1 MNKDQSFKLLMLLGA
16 FSSLALLGGFSAV
29 VVVLSIVLIFFFH
42 ELGHYVVARKSGMQV
57 TEFFIGFGPR
67 IFSFHRGETE
77 YGLKAIP
84 AGAYVRVTGM
94 NNLED
99 VDPSL
104 EKRTYRAQTYP
115 KRLALTLAGSATHF
129 LLALLLLV
137 IIFMT
142 IGKPHPTKW
151 DVGQVVSDSTANAV
165 GVVAGDR
172 ILSVGGQPIDSFNS
186 FGTVVSQSPGKFL
199 EIEFERGDEQFSK
212 FATIGE
218 RVTPE
223 GAFFLE
229 GIEAG
234 DQIISVD
241 GSPYSN
247 WKDFSSTMS
256 DGNFHKVELNRPG
269 LAAGNF
275 EVKLIEQKGT
285 LPEWLDS
292 GDQLPVSEIA
302 VRGFFGVGPQRSFES
317 LSLFDSVPAT
327 FDRFAEISFAS
338 VEGLAD
344 FFSPEGLT
352 GFVKGTFS
360 SENQP
365 QTELVGSEAEAEG
378 EDDRLLSIYGAA
390 RLGSAMLDEGTH
402 NYLWFLVLINV
413 FVGIFNLVPLLPLD
427 GGHAAIATYERIRSR
442 KGKRYVA
449 DINKLI
455 PVTWLVITVLV
466 GVALIALYR
475 DIVDLPNFG

>member
-1 MNKDQSFKLLMLLGA
+1 MDRDQSFKLLLLFGA
-16 FSSLALLGGFSAV
+16 FLSLALLGGFSAV
-29 VVVLSIVLIFFFH
+29 VVVISIVLIFFFH
-42 ELGHYVVARKSGMQV
+42 ELGHYLVARMSGMQV

-99 VDPSL
+99 VDPAL
-104 EKRTYRAQTYP
+104 ENRTYRAQTYP

-129 LLALLLLV
+129 LLALFLLIV
-137 IIFMT
+137 IFMT
-142 IGKPHPTKW
+142 IGEPHPTKW
-151 DVGQVVSDSTANAV
+151 DVGEVVSDSTADKV

-172 ILSVGGQPIDSFNS
+172 ILSVGGQQVDSFES
-186 FGTVVSQSPGKFL
+186 FGSVISQSPGKFL
-199 EIEFERGDEQFSK
+199 EIQFEREGKQLNK

-218 RVTPE
+218 RITPK
-223 GAFFLE
+223 GASFLD

-234 DQIISVD
+234 DQMISVD

-247 WKDFSSTMS
+247 WKNFSAILS
-256 DGNFHKVELNRPG
+256 DGNFHRVEVSKSRLGVEVVELQ
-269 LAAGNF
+269 AT
-275 EVKLIEQKGT
+275 E
-285 LPEWLDS
+285 LPES
-292 GDQLPVSEIA
+292 QIA
-302 VRGFFGVGPQRSFES
+302 VQGFFGVGPQRSFES
-317 LSLFDSVPAT
+317 LDLVDSVPAT
-327 FDRFAEISFAS
+327 FDRFAEISVAS

-352 GFVKGTFS
+352 GFLKGTFN
-360 SENQP
+360 SEN
-365 QTELVGSEAEAEG
+365 EIVADEVGSQAES
-378 EDDRLLSIYGAA
+378 EDERLLSIYGAA

-442 KGKRYVA
+442 KGKKYVA

-455 PVTWLVITVLV
+455 PVTWVVITVLV
-466 GVALIALYR
+466 GIALIALYR

>member
-1 MNKDQSFKLLMLLGA
+1 MDRDQNFKLLLLIGA
-16 FSSLALLGGFSAV
+16 FVSLAFLGGFSAV

-42 ELGHYVVARKSGMQV
+42 ELGHYVVARMSGMQV

-67 IFSFHRGETE
+67 IFSFRRGETE

-99 VDPSL
+99 VDPAL
-104 EKRTYRAQTYP
+104 EDRTYRAQSYP

-129 LLALLLLV
+129 FLALILLIV
-137 IIFMT
+137 IFMT
-142 IGKPHPTKW
+142 IGEPHPTKW
-151 DVGQVVSDSTANAV
+151 DVGQVVPESTASDV
-165 GVVAGDR
+165 GVVKGDR
-172 ILSVGGQPIDSFNS
+172 ILSVGGQKTESFKS
-186 FGTVVSQSPGKFL
+186 FGMVVYENPGKFL
-199 EIEFERGDEQFSK
+199 EIEFERDGKQFYR
-212 FATIGE
+212 FANIGE

-223 GAFFLE
+223 GALFID

-241 GSPYSN
+241 GNPYSN
-247 WKDFSSTMS
+247 WEDFSSILT
-256 DGNFHKVELNRPG
+256 DGNTLKVEVNRLG
-269 LAAGNF
+269 TGIGIF
-275 EVKLIEQKGT
+275 EVELIPREQKGIAWIKD
-285 LPEWLDS
+285 EE
-292 GDQLPVSEIA
+292 QLPDAEIA
-302 VRGFFGVGPQRSFES
+302 VRGFFGVGPQRSFVP
-317 LSLFDSVPAT
+317 LSLVDSVPAT
-327 FDRFAEISFAS
+327 FDRFTELSVAS
-338 VEGLAD
+338 VEGLTD
-344 FFSPEGLT
+344 FFSPDGLT

-360 SENQP
+360 SESQP
-365 QTELVGSEAEAEG
+365 SAEPVGSQTES

-427 GGHAAIATYERIRSR
+427 GGHAAIATYERLRSR

-455 PVTWLVITVLV
+455 PVTWVVITVLV
-466 GVALIALYR
+466 GIALIALYR

>member
-1 MNKDQSFKLLMLLGA
+1 MDKDQSFKLLMLFGA
-16 FSSLALLGGFSAV
+16 FLSLAFLGGFSAV

-42 ELGHYVVARKSGMQV
+42 ELGHYLVARMSGMQV

-94 NNLED
+94 NNLEE

-137 IIFMT
+137 VIFMT
-142 IGKPHPTKW
+142 IGRPHPTNW
-151 DVGQVVSDSTANAV
+151 DVGQVVSDSTADAV
-165 GVVAGDR
+165 GVIAGDR
-172 ILSVGGQPIDSFNS
+172 ILSVGGQRIDSFNS
-186 FGTVVSQSPGKFL
+186 FGTVVRQNPGKLL
-199 EIEFERGDEQFSK
+199 EIEFEREGKEFSR
-212 FATIGE
+212 FANIGE

-223 GAFFLE
+223 GALLLE

-241 GSPYSN
+241 GTPYSD
-247 WKDFSSTMS
+247 WEDFSSTMS
-256 DGNFHKVELNRPG
+256 DGNLHKVELNRSG
-269 LAAGNF
+269 LATGVF
-275 EVKLIEQKGT
+275 EVKLIEQKGI
-285 LPEWLDS
+285 LPDWLDS
-292 GDQLPVSEIA
+292 GDLLPVSEIA

-317 LSLFDSVPAT
+317 LTLVDSVPAT
-327 FDRFAEISFAS
+327 FDRFAEISVAS
-338 VEGLAD
+338 VEGLAG

-360 SENQP
+360 SESQP
-365 QTELVGSEAEAEG
+365 STELVGAQTES

-427 GGHAAIATYERIRSR
+427 GGHAAIATYERLRSR

-466 GVALIALYR
+466 GIALIALYR

>member
-1 MNKDQSFKLLMLLGA
+1 MDRDQNFKLLLLFGA
-16 FSSLALLGGFSAV
+16 FLSLAFLGGISAV

-42 ELGHYVVARKSGMQV
+42 ELGHYLVARISGMQV

-67 IFSFHRGETE
+67 IFSFQRGETE
-77 YGLKAIP
+77 YGIKAIP

-94 NNLED
+94 NNLEE
-99 VDPSL
+99 VDPAI
-104 EKRTYRAQTYP
+104 ENRTYRAQTYP

-129 LLALLLLV
+129 LLALLLLIV
-137 IIFMT
+137 IFMT
-142 IGKPHPTKW
+142 IGEPHPTKW
-151 DVGQVVSDSTANAV
+151 DVGQVVSNSTADKV

-172 ILSVGGQPIDSFNS
+172 ILSVGGQRIDSFDS
-186 FGTVVSQSPGKFL
+186 FGAVVSQNPGKFL
-199 EIEFERGDEQFSK
+199 EIQFEREGQELNK

-223 GAFFLE
+223 GASFLN
-229 GIEAG
+229 GIESG
-234 DQIISVD
+234 DQMISVD
-241 GSPYSN
+241 GLPYSN
-247 WKDFSSTMS
+247 WEEFSSILS
-256 DGNFHKVELNRPG
+256 DGNFHRVEVSKSGSGIETVELKAPG
-269 LAAGNF
+269 L
-275 EVKLIEQKGT
+275 
-285 LPEWLDS
+285 PDS
-292 GDQLPVSEIA
+292 KTA

-317 LSLFDSVPAT
+317 LSLVDSVPAT
-327 FDRFAEISFAS
+327 FDRFAEISVAS
-338 VEGLAD
+338 VEGLTD

-352 GFVKGTFS
+352 GFVKGTFNSEDESPVEQVS
-360 SENQP
+360 SES
-365 QTELVGSEAEAEG
+365 GS

-390 RLGSAMLDEGTH
+390 RLGSAMLDEGMH

-427 GGHAAIATYERIRSR
+427 GGHAAIATYERLRSR

-455 PVTWLVITVLV
+455 PVTWVVITVLV
-466 GVALIALYR
+466 GIALIALYR